1 LVVLALLWLFAAS
14 PIGLSSG
21 YLPPRFKPQW
31 LYHVVLSSIFA
42 IWIALGIVQMIFN
55 GQELAWVI
63 VGVIAILT
71 GLGGLGFMLAQAGQ
85 AVGTR

>member
-31 LYHVVLSSIFA
+31 LYHVVLCSIFA
-42 IWIALGIVQMIFN
+42 IWIAIGIVQMIVN

-71 GLGGLGFMLAQAGQ
+71 GLGGLALCLRKRGQ
-85 AVGTR
+85 AAGTR